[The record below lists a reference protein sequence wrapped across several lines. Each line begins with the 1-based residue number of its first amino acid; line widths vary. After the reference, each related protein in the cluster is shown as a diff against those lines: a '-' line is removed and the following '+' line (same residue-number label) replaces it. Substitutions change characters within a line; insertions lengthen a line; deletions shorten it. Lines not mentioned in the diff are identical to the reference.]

1 VSRAVS
7 PAGRPA
13 RASARLQ
20 ALALAGLLACGAAHG
35 EEVAR
40 IDDVPVLA
48 RHIGLGAEPSTLP
61 AAANALRQ
69 RAMKSA
75 LDWFV
80 AEHKLAATA
89 ADLESYATWNEEFQ
103 RREKARRA
111 QRLAV
116 IEAELAKAGL
126 APARREQ
133 LLREREVFR
142 QVAARDGDR
151 EAASRDPGS
160 RQRVWGPWITSFKA
174 NRALYETYG
183 GRVGLTKFGPEPIG
197 ALETLLRE
205 REKAGALRIFD
216 EALAREFWAWYAV
229 QPRRPAKPGEIDFT
243 YYWLKPFDDLHGPR
257 R

>member
-1 VSRAVS
+1 VRCLA
-7 PAGRPA
+7 
-13 RASARLQ
+13 L
-20 ALALAGLLACGAAHG
+20 ALALAGAAAQA

-48 RHIGLGAEPSTLP
+48 RQIGLAEPPTLP
-61 AAANALRQ
+61 AAASALRQ

-75 LDWFV
+75 LQWFV
-80 AEHKLAATA
+80 AQEGIAASDADLAA
-89 ADLESYATWNEEFQ
+89 YAKWNEEFQ
-103 RREKARRA
+103 RRDKARRA
-111 QRLAV
+111 QRLEQ
-116 IEAELAKAGL
+116 IEAALKQPDLASAQ
-126 APARREQ
+126 REQ
-133 LLREREVFR
+133 LLRERDTYH
-142 QVAARDGDR
+142 QLARHDAER

-174 NRALYETYG
+174 NKALYEKYG

-216 EALAREFWAWYAV
+216 AALGREFWAWYAV
-229 QPRRPAKPGEIDFT
+229 QPRRPAKPEEIDFT
-243 YYWLKPFDDLHGPR
+243 YYWQKPFDDVHSPR

>member
-1 VSRAVS
+1 MDLRSYIRDVPDFPKPGVLFKDITPLLAAPGAFAYAV
-7 PAGRPA
+7 
-13 RASARLQ
+13 ARL
-20 ALALAGLLACGAAHG
+20 GADSFA
-35 EEVAR
+35 
-40 IDDVPVLA
+40 
-48 RHIGLGAEPSTLP
+48 
-61 AAANALRQ
+61 
-69 RAMKSA
+69 
-75 LDWFV
+75 
-80 AEHKLAATA
+80 
-89 ADLESYATWNEEFQ
+89 
-103 RREKARRA
+103 
-111 QRLAV
+111 
-116 IEAELAKAGL
+116 
-126 APARREQ
+126 
-133 LLREREVFR
+133 
-142 QVAARDGDR
+142 DR

-160 RQRVWGPWITSFKA
+160 RQRVWSPWITSFKA

>member
-1 VSRAVS
+1 MRCLA
-7 PAGRPA
+7 
-13 RASARLQ
+13 L
-20 ALALAGLLACGAAHG
+20 ALALAGAAAQA

-48 RHIGLGAEPSTLP
+48 RQIGLAEPPTLP
-61 AAANALRQ
+61 AAASALRQ

-75 LDWFV
+75 LQWFV
-80 AEHKLAATA
+80 AQEGIAASDADLAA
-89 ADLESYATWNEEFQ
+89 YAKWNEEFQ
-103 RREKARRA
+103 RRDKARRA
-111 QRLAV
+111 QRLEQ
-116 IEAELAKAGL
+116 IEAALKQPDLASAQ
-126 APARREQ
+126 REQ
-133 LLREREVFR
+133 LLRERDTYH
-142 QVAARDGDR
+142 QLARHDAER

-174 NRALYETYG
+174 NKALYEKYG

-216 EALAREFWAWYAV
+216 AALGREFWAWYAV
-229 QPRRPAKPGEIDFT
+229 QPRRPAKPEEIDFT
-243 YYWLKPFDDLHGPR
+243 YYWQKPFDDVHSPR

>member
-1 VSRAVS
+1 VRW
-7 PAGRPA
+7 
-13 RASARLQ
+13 L
-20 ALALAGLLACGAAHG
+20 ALALVLAGAAAQA

-48 RHIGLGAEPSTLP
+48 RQIGLAEPATLP

-75 LDWFV
+75 LQWFV
-80 AEHKLAATA
+80 AQEKVAATD
-89 ADLESYATWNEEFQ
+89 ADLEAYAKWNEDFQ

-111 QRLAV
+111 QRLEQ
-116 IEAELAKAGL
+116 IEAALKLPDLASAQ
-126 APARREQ
+126 REQ
-133 LLREREVFR
+133 LLRERDTYR
-142 QVAARDGDR
+142 QAARYDAER
-151 EAASRDPGS
+151 EAASRDPGA
-160 RQRVWGPWITSFKA
+160 RRRVWGPWITSFKA
-174 NRALYETYG
+174 NKALYDKYG

-197 ALETLLRE
+197 ALETLLRS

-229 QPRRPAKPGEIDFT
+229 QPRRLAKPEEIDFT
-243 YYWLKPFDDLHGPR
+243 YYWLKPFDDVHGPR